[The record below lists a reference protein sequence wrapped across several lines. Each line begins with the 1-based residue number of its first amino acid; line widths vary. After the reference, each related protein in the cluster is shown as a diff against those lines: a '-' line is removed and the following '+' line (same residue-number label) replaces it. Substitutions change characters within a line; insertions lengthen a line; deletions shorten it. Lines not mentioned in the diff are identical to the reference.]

1 MKLIKLK
8 ELREKNNY
16 TQIELANKLKIEQN
30 TYSNYENGKTQP
42 KLKTLIEIADFYQ
55 VTLDY
60 LLDRNING
68 GLSSLEY
75 ELLSMFRTLNEFEQT
90 RVIEFVRFET
100 QLPENLKI
108 KQTN

>member
-1 MKLIKLK
+1 MIAKKLEELRKQANLKQKEVAKKLDIPYTTYNAYEISKSLPTLETLIKL
-8 ELREKNNY
+8 
-16 TQIELANKLKIEQN
+16 
-30 TYSNYENGKTQP
+30 
-42 KLKTLIEIADFYQ
+42 ADFYN

-60 LLDRNING
+60 LLDRNVNG
-68 GLSSLEY
+68 ILSSQEY
-75 ELLSMFRTLNEFEQT
+75 ELISMFRTLNEFEQT

>member
-1 MKLIKLK
+1 MKLK
-8 ELREKNNY
+8 ELRISKNL
-16 TQIELANKLKIEQN
+16 TQEELAKKLSMTQK
-30 TYSNYENGKTQP
+30 TYSNYENEKTEP
-42 KLKTLIEIADFYQ
+42 NIKTLIQLADFYQ

-60 LLDRNING
+60 LLDRNISGILN
-68 GLSSLEY
+68 SQEY